1 MTGRFLRVRRA
12 FAAAGS
18 VALGLALAGCHSS
31 GELVVEDGVGISAVR
46 SACPAVG
53 IPDYTG
59 DMTLF
64 SDPDARDSRNVDV
77 VASMT
82 DVRSTCDSGYVKV
95 VAGVKVRS
103 DVTFKVQAR
112 RADARGERDVVLP
125 YFVTVLR
132 GGTAVVAKRVGTVTV
147 HFADGQ
153 SRAEAV
159 AQGGALID
167 KAEATLD
174 RGIRDRI
181 TRKRHAG
188 EADAAVDPLA
198 DPDVQ
203 EAVTR
208 ASFELLVGFQ
218 LNDAQLAYNVTR

>member
-1 MTGRFLRVRRA
+1 MTGRFSRVLKA
-12 FAAAGS
+12 I
-18 VALGLALAGCHSS
+18 ALTASLALAGCHSS

-46 SACPAVG
+46 SPCPAVG

-59 DMTLF
+59 DITLF
-64 SDPDARDSRNVDV
+64 NDPDSRDSRQVDV

-82 DVRSTCDSGYVKV
+82 DVRSTCDSKSAKVK
-95 VAGVKVRS
+95 S
-103 DVTFKVQAR
+103 DVTFRVQAR
-112 RADARGERDVVLP
+112 RADARGERDLVLP

-132 GGTAVVAKRVGTVTV
+132 GGSAVVTKRVGTVTI

-153 SRAEAV
+153 ARAEAMGK
-159 AQGGALID
+159 GGARVD
-167 KAEATLD
+167 KAEATLA
-174 RGIRDRI
+174 RSVHDRI

-203 EAVTR
+203 EAVGR

-218 LNDAQLAYNVTR
+218 LDDAQLAYNATR